1 MMTKSTILFADKAP
15 KLIML
20 DLDGTL
26 VDSVPDLTVA
36 VDQMLSAVGKPTAG
50 DAKIRTWVGNGAHA
64 LVARAL
70 SDAMDYPK
78 DLQESVE
85 YQQAYQLFLDYYEA
99 SNGVTACTYPGV
111 KEALARWRQKGIK
124 LAVVTNKPMQF
135 TTPLIEGV
143 GIAHFFDFVSGGDSL
158 TKRKPEPDQLLDIMA
173 KAGASAEDSL
183 MVGDSSNDIDAA
195 HAAGVSALAV
205 PYGYNHGRPVE
216 ECNPDQVV
224 DSLDRFHH

>member
-1 MMTKSTILFADKAP
+1 MKLFADQAP

-36 VDQMLSAVGKPTAG
+36 VDQMLSAVGKAVAG

-70 SDAMDYPK
+70 SDSMEYPA
-78 DLQESVE
+78 DLQASAE
-85 YQQAYQLFLDYYEA
+85 YQHAYQLFLHYYEA

-111 KEALARWRQKGIK
+111 KEALARWSQKGIK

-143 GIAHFFDFVSGGDSL
+143 GIAHLFDFVSGGDSL
-158 TKRKPEPDQLLDIMA
+158 PKRKPEPDQLLDIMA
-173 KAGASAEDSL
+173 KAGVSAEESL

-195 HAAGVSALAV
+195 HAAGVAALAV

-224 DSLDRFHH
+224 DSLDTFHH

>member
-1 MMTKSTILFADKAP
+1 MKLFADQAP

-36 VDQMLSAVGKPTAG
+36 VDQMLKAVGKHEAG
-50 DAKIRTWVGNGAHA
+50 DAKIRTWVGNGSHA

-70 SDAMDYPK
+70 TDAMDYPV
-78 DLQESVE
+78 DLQETPE
-85 YQQAYQLFLDYYEA
+85 YQQAYQLFLHYYEA

-111 KEALARWRQKGIK
+111 KEALARWNQKGIK

-143 GIAHFFDFVSGGDSL
+143 GIAHLFDFVSGGDSL
-158 TKRKPEPDQLLDIMA
+158 PKRKPEPDQLLDIMS
-173 KAGASAEDSL
+173 KAGVSADESL
-183 MVGDSSNDIDAA
+183 MVGDSSNDINAA
-195 HAAGVSALAV
+195 HAAGVAALAV

-224 DSLDRFHH
+224 ESLDSFHH

>member
-1 MMTKSTILFADKAP
+1 MKLFADQAP

-36 VDQMLSAVGKPTAG
+36 VDQMLEAVGKPEAG

-70 SDAMDYPK
+70 SDSMDYPAA
-78 DLQESVE
+78 LQDTAE
-85 YQQAYQLFLDYYEA
+85 YHHAYQLFLHYYEA

-143 GIAHFFDFVSGGDSL
+143 GVAHLFDFVSGGDSL
-158 TKRKPEPDQLLDIMA
+158 PRRKPEPDQLFDIMA
-173 KAGASAEDSL
+173 KAGVRAAESL

-195 HAAGVSALAV
+195 HAAGVAALAV

-224 DSLDRFHH
+224 ESLDSFHH

>member
-1 MMTKSTILFADKAP
+1 MKLFPDQAP

-36 VDQMLSAVGKPTAG
+36 VDQMLEAVGKPEAG

-70 SDAMDYPK
+70 SDSMDYPAG
-78 DLQESVE
+78 LQDTTE
-85 YQQAYQLFLDYYEA
+85 YHKAYQLFLHYYEA

-143 GIAHFFDFVSGGDSL
+143 GIAHLFDFVSGGDSL
-158 TKRKPEPDQLLDIMA
+158 PRRKPEPDQLLDIMA
-173 KAGASAEDSL
+173 KAGVSAAESL

-195 HAAGVSALAV
+195 HAAGVAALAV

-216 ECNPDQVV
+216 ECSPDQIVE
-224 DSLDRFHH
+224 SLDSFHH